1 MREPVYTVDVEP
13 GDTPDEASVHFWE
26 QQHKRSLSGPV
37 VIKGDESPWLKG
49 KMSSGA
55 SRAYLSPYA
64 FPDTPV
70 QTWYVFEQKQYT
82 HSGKHIHQG
91 GVVLFVLE
99 GRGHTVIDGQR
110 YDWEAGD
117 LIILPIQ
124 PGGVEH
130 QQFNDDPDRPCRL
143 VAFLY
148 QPFFM
153 ELGNYYTQT
162 GKPGETKL

>member
-1 MREPVYTVDVEP
+1 MREPVYQVEVQP
-13 GDTPDEASVHFWE
+13 GDTPDEASVRFWE
-26 QQHKRSLSGPV
+26 KQRERSLHGAV
-37 VIKGDESPWLKG
+37 VIKGDECPWQKS
-49 KMSSGA
+49 KMGVSKC
-55 SRAYLSPYA
+55 YLSPYA
-64 FPDTPV
+64 YPDTPV
-70 QTWYVFEQKQYT
+70 QTFYVFEQKQYT

-99 GRGHTVIDGQR
+99 GRGYTVIDGLR
-110 YDWEAGD
+110 HDWEAGD

-130 QQFNDDPDRPCRL
+130 QQFNADPENPCRL

>member
-1 MREPVYTVDVEP
+1 MREPVYTVEVEL

-26 QQHKRSLSGPV
+26 KQRKRSLSGPV
-37 VIKGDESPWLKG
+37 VIKGDESPWVKG
-49 KMSSGA
+49 KMGVA
-55 SRAYLSPYA
+55 RAYVSPYA

-99 GRGHTVIDGQR
+99 GRGYTVIDGQR
-110 YDWEAGD
+110 HDWEAGD

-130 QQFNDDPDRPCRL
+130 QQFNSDPDKPCRL